1 MASVYA
7 NDAVSSCERKQKYFD
22 HSIDMRIGGIQKVSL
37 IDFPG
42 KVSTVVFT
50 QGCNFRCEFCHNP
63 SLVLPEMFDH
73 VVDEGEVLSF
83 LESRKVLIDGV
94 VLSGGEPTIQIDLC
108 QFIEK
113 IKKMGFLVKLDTNGT
128 NPDALRDLYSKN
140 LLDYVAM
147 DIKHVLDKY
156 SIIVGKNI
164 DVRKIRQSISIIM
177 NSGVGYEFRTTTV
190 PKFHSVD
197 DIKRIV
203 SLIDGADC
211 FVLQEFVPDHAINR
225 NLSSKNSIFDNSNSA
240 ILDDLINFCKNSIKN
255 VILRRAK

>member
-1 MASVYA
+1 M
-7 NDAVSSCERKQKYFD
+7 
-22 HSIDMRIGGIQKVSL
+22 MIGGMQKVSL

-42 KVSTVVFT
+42 KISTVVFT

-63 SLVLPEMFDH
+63 SLVLPEMFNH
-73 VVDEGEVLSF
+73 VIDEGEVLSF
-83 LESRKVLIDGV
+83 LESRKGLIDGV
-94 VLSGGEPTIQIDLC
+94 VLSGGEPTIQIGLC

-113 IKKMGFLVKLDTNGT
+113 TKKMGFLVKLDTNGT
-128 NPDALRDLYSKN
+128 NPDLLSDLYSKN

-147 DIKHVLDKY
+147 DIKHTLGKY
-156 SIIVGKNI
+156 STIVGKSVDI
-164 DVRKIRQSISIIM
+164 QKIQQSISIIM

-197 DIKRIV
+197 DIKQIAK
-203 SLIDGADC
+203 LIDGANC

-225 NLSSKNSIFDNSNSA
+225 NLSSKNSIFDSSNSA
-240 ILDDLINFCKNSIKN
+240 ILDDLINFCKSMVKN

>member
-1 MASVYA
+1 M
-7 NDAVSSCERKQKYFD
+7 K
-22 HSIDMRIGGIQKVSL
+22 IGGIQKVSL

-42 KVSTVVFT
+42 KISTVVFT

-73 VVDEGEVLSF
+73 VIDDGDVLSF
-83 LESRKVLIDGV
+83 LESRKGLIDGV
-94 VLSGGEPTIQIDLC
+94 VLSGGEPTIQVDLC

-128 NPDALRDLYSKN
+128 NPDVLSDLYSKN

-147 DIKHVLDKY
+147 DIKHVLEKY
-156 SIIVGKNI
+156 SIIVGKNVDI
-164 DVRKIRQSISIIM
+164 QKIQQSISIII
-177 NSGVGYEFRTTTV
+177 NSGVDYEFRTTIV

-197 DIKRIV
+197 DIKQIV
-203 SLIDGADC
+203 RLIDGANC
-211 FVLQEFVPDHAINR
+211 FVFQEFVPDHAINH
-225 NLSSKNSIFDNSNSA
+225 NLSSKNSIFDGSNSA
-240 ILDDLINFCKNSIKN
+240 ILDDLINFCKSMVKN

>member
-1 MASVYA
+1 
-7 NDAVSSCERKQKYFD
+7 
-22 HSIDMRIGGIQKVSL
+22 MRIGGIQKVSL

-42 KVSTVVFT
+42 KISTVVFT

-73 VVDEGEVLSF
+73 VINDGDVLSF
-83 LESRKVLIDGV
+83 LESRKGLIDGV
-94 VLSGGEPTIQIDLC
+94 VLSGGEPTIQIGLC

-113 IKKMGFLVKLDTNGT
+113 TKKMGFLVKLDTNGT
-128 NPDALRDLYSKN
+128 NPDVLRDLYSKN

-147 DIKHVLDKY
+147 DIKNVLDKY
-156 SIIVGKNI
+156 TTIVGKNV
-164 DVRKIRQSISIIM
+164 DIREIQQSISIIM
-177 NSGVGYEFRTTTV
+177 NSGIDYEFRTTIV
-190 PKFHSVD
+190 PKFHSID
-197 DIKRIV
+197 EIKQIV

-211 FVLQEFVPDHAINR
+211 FVLQEFVPDHAINQD
-225 NLSSKNSIFDNSNSA
+225 LSAKNSIFDSSNSS

>member
-1 MASVYA
+1 
-7 NDAVSSCERKQKYFD
+7 
-22 HSIDMRIGGIQKVSL
+22 MRIGGIQKVSL

-73 VVDEGEVLSF
+73 VIDDGDVLSF
-83 LESRKVLIDGV
+83 LESRKGLIDGV
-94 VLSGGEPTIQIDLC
+94 VLSGGEPTTQADLC

-113 IKKMGFLVKLDTNGT
+113 TKKMGFLVKLDTNGT
-128 NPDALRDLYSKN
+128 NPDVLSDLYSKN

-147 DIKHVLDKY
+147 DIKHTLGKY
-156 SIIVGKNI
+156 STIVGKNTDI
-164 DVRKIRQSISIIM
+164 QKIQQSISIIM
-177 NSGVGYEFRTTTV
+177 NSGVGYEFRTTIV

-197 DIKRIV
+197 DIKQIV

-225 NLSSKNSIFDNSNSA
+225 NLSSKNSIFDSSNSA
-240 ILDDLINFCKNSIKN
+240 ILDDLINFCKNKIKN